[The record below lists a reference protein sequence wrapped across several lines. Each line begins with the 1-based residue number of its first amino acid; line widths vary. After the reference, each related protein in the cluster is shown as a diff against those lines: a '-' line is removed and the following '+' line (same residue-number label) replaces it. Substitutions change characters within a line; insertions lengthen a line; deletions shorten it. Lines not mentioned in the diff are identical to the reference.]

1 MAISKEIR
9 EGLNIIL
16 NEASIINIEFNEIEN
31 YIFCK
36 FELLREKDNKTPN
49 IANFKFENIFRFVA
63 KYSEK
68 VEDIIKVKKINPNEI
83 SYYVEKFINKDIYGW
98 DFINIEK
105 SNFNFENSSFDYI
118 TSESYDEQDS
128 IELFQDDFDEDIEI
142 KIWFGKFE
150 IFNELYQKINIED
163 LILRQKKIWDSIF

>member
-83 SYYVEKFINKDIYGW
+83 SYYVGKFINKDIYGW